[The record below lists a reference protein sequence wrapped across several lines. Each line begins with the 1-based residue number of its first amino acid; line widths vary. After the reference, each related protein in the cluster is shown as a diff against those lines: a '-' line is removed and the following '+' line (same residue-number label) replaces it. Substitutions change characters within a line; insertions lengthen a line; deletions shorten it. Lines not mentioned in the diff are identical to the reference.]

1 MRPYGRWL
9 RSVLCRADRPGSRFA
24 ADPLWSGSRE
34 PDMFFS
40 SAAFSRSRATNRA
53 YDDPF
58 DPSGYHT
65 MYCDRLEF
73 PRSVRF
79 PVRRSGLPFRLPR
92 LSERAGAL
100 KESRSVGETE
110 GLVGAR
116 ALPRPTMDILLR
128 SVPAKPG
135 RCDDSSDRI
144 RIFSVASVFGR
155 SVLPVYSEG
164 NIGLS
169 VSTVRSCKRNR
180 SSLAGWV

>member
-34 PDMFFS
+34 PGMFFS

-100 KESRSVGETE
+100 KESRSEGETE
-110 GLVGAR
+110 GCRCEGASPSDHGHSSTIG
-116 ALPRPTMDILLR
+116 AGE
-128 SVPAKPG
+128 AG

-155 SVLPVYSEG
+155 SVVPVYSEG